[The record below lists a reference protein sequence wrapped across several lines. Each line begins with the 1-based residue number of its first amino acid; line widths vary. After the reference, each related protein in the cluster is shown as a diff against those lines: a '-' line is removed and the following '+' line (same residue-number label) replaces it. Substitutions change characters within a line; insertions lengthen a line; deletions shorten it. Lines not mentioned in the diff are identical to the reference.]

1 MDIQQNLRRI
11 FELYFKNFLVLFI
24 STLLTLI
31 LSCLSLGILAGPLLG
46 GLILICLK
54 LLRGE
59 ETDFKEIF
67 SHFDQFLPT
76 LIITILSGL
85 VSFLISII
93 GAIPIVGWVFSL
105 AVSPALFLVSLMAIA
120 FVVDENLN
128 LREAINKS
136 VKSFLT
142 DPPMVWIYSLILG
155 ILSSLGA
162 FLFIVPVVLT
172 APLGVIG
179 AALAYQVLS
188 LREPGTLKLEKKVI
202 QIGLAIL
209 GSLLVLGII
218 FRFTLGLRP
227 SFLGRSAFYR
237 PKQNFSEKLAG
248 KFLSSMTGEKVEIGR
263 DGSSMTVS
271 GVTFG
276 EKLPKDYPRD
286 ITLYPKAEIQAYLGA
301 SSGDNSSATFSTKDQ
316 SKLVAEFYQ
325 RELENKGWSVETSNL
340 GGITLIFFEKEDG
353 RSGSVSITST
363 EDETTFIIALKKE

>member
-188 LREPGTLKLEKKVI
+188 LREPGTLKLEK
-202 QIGLAIL
+202 
-209 GSLLVLGII
+209 
-218 FRFTLGLRP
+218 
-227 SFLGRSAFYR
+227 
-237 PKQNFSEKLAG
+237 
-248 KFLSSMTGEKVEIGR
+248 
-263 DGSSMTVS
+263 
-271 GVTFG
+271 
-276 EKLPKDYPRD
+276 
-286 ITLYPKAEIQAYLGA
+286 
-301 SSGDNSSATFSTKDQ
+301 
-316 SKLVAEFYQ
+316 
-325 RELENKGWSVETSNL
+325 
-340 GGITLIFFEKEDG
+340 
-353 RSGSVSITST
+353 
-363 EDETTFIIALKKE
+363 